1 MFGVLKLAPKLYD
14 IRYTMPPK
22 RTPRQKDWCFTV
34 HAGHWGDDY
43 STEDEVA
50 ARLKL
55 TECSYIVFQPEDGG
69 ELGRPH
75 LQGYVMFKS
84 LKTTPSAQEALGVMC
99 HMEMRAADNISDA
112 VNYCK
117 KLDTRRPGTTFFEK
131 GIEPMDNGKKRTLRD
146 ACDLAKQQGIKRV
159 AMDMPEEYVRYHAG
173 LGKLANIAAEDKLPD
188 WRDVTVIVV
197 VGDSGCGKSWFAEH
211 YDDRDNTY
219 PMADSDPV
227 WVDGY
232 WGQRTIVVEE
242 MDAKMPFRFLLRLLD
257 GYRLN
262 MPTKGGFIWGE
273 HTTVI
278 LTSNTSP
285 DRWYNDGFHNTWSF
299 DTTQMSAGPLQRRIN
314 SIHTG
319 TGVYPNTVWDVPLP
333 TGIPMTVSPSGD
345 PPTPIVAPDSSAAP
359 DDLPMEDLH
368 RSNVPGV
375 IFEPT
380 TPGIINL
387 VDDLAIDDFLT
398 MD

>member
-1 MFGVLKLAPKLYD
+1 MAGRK
-14 IRYTMPPK
+14 
-22 RTPRQKDWCFTV
+22 KDYCFTI
-34 HAGHWGDDY
+34 HAGNFGDK
-43 STEDEVA
+43 TEQQVIDT
-50 ARLKL
+50 LKG
-55 TECSYIVFQPEDGG
+55 TNCAYIVFQQETGG
-69 ELGRPH
+69 ELGRDH

-84 LKTTPSAQEALGVMC
+84 LKTLAGAQAALGFPSC
-99 HMEMRAADNISDA
+99 HMEQRNAPKISDA
-112 VNYCK
+112 IKYCK
-117 KLDTRRPGTTFFEK
+117 KKDTRRPGCTPFEV
-131 GIEPMDNGKKRTLRD
+131 GIEPMDQGMKRTLRD

-242 MDAKMPFRFLLRLLD
+242 MDAQMPFRFLLRLLD

-278 LTSNTSP
+278 ITSNTPP
-285 DRWYNDGFHNTWSF
+285 DRWYNDGIANTWSF
-299 DTTQMSAGPLQRRIN
+299 DLQHMVAGPLQRRIN

-319 TGVYPNTVWDVPLP
+319 TGVYPNAVWDVPLP
-333 TGIPMTVSPSGD
+333 VRPAPAEGQERPQVPA
-345 PPTPIVAPDSSAAP
+345 VAPDSGAMP
-359 DDLPMEDLH
+359 DDLVMEDLPPT
-368 RSNVPGV
+368 NVPGV
-375 IFEPT
+375 TFEPT

-387 VDDLAIDDFLT
+387 VDDLTIDDFLT